1 MGKVNKAIDPIR
13 NFQHAV
19 SKLFLVI
26 RPNLDCGDLFEQR
39 MESVQYQLSNK
50 NRYKYSWLY
59 FVPFI

>member
-26 RPNLDCGDLFEQR
+26 RPNLDYGDLFEQR

-50 NRYKYSWLY
+50 NRYKYS
-59 FVPFI
+59 